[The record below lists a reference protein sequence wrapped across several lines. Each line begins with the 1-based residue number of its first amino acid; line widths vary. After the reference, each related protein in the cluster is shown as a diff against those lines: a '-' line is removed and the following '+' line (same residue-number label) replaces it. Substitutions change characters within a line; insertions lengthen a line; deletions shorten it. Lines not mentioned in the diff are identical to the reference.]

1 MSAGSPKFTI
11 SRVAA
16 LSLVSLWLAGCTS
29 SNNAPA
35 PVSSVGGNSGSST
48 GNSSG
53 GMLITPPPKMGTT
66 TQQTPQI
73 QPVQR
78 PVTQPVQIQP
88 VDQPVQ
94 TENGRIVYNRKY
106 GNIPKGS
113 YTGGSTYRVK
123 RGDTLFYI
131 AWITGNDFRDLAQ
144 RNNVQAPYGLEVGQT
159 LQVGNNTGAPLT
171 PGNTVSVADVTA
183 QNNSVT
189 PAQKSSTVV
198 ASQPTITYSED
209 SGEQSANK
217 MLPNNKG
224 AAAVV
229 TAPVTAPVVSSTVPV
244 ASSMTSSSPISSWR
258 WPTEGKVIE
267 NFSSSEG
274 GNKGVDIA
282 GSKGQAIIAT
292 ADGRVVYAGNALRG
306 YGNLIIIKHND
317 DYLSAYAHNDT
328 MLVREQQEVKAG
340 QKIGCLGQG
349 SRVGATFMSQNTLKV
364 HDLNEDAEFDENG
377 AEVFDEKALVEEEPS
392 DNDLAEEELLSQG
405 ATQRVLDATQLYLGE
420 IGYSPLL
427 TAEEE
432 VYFARRA
439 LRGDVASRR
448 RMIESNLRLVVKIAR
463 RYSNR
468 GLALLDLIEEGN
480 LGLIRAVEKFDP
492 ERGFRF
498 STYATWWIRQTIER
512 AIMNQTRTIR
522 LPIHIVKE
530 LNVYL
535 RTARELS
542 HKLDHEPSAEEIAE
556 QLDKPVDDVS
566 RMLRLNERIT
576 SVDTPLG
583 GDSEKALLDILADE
597 KDNGPEDTTQ
607 DDDMKQSIVKW
618 LFELN
623 AKQREVLARRFGL
636 LGYEAATLEDVGREI
651 GLTRERVR
659 QIQVEGLRRLR
670 EILQGQGLNIEAL
683 FRE

>member
-1 MSAGSPKFTI
+1 
-11 SRVAA
+11 
-16 LSLVSLWLAGCTS
+16 
-29 SNNAPA
+29 
-35 PVSSVGGNSGSST
+35 
-48 GNSSG
+48 
-53 GMLITPPPKMGTT
+53 
-66 TQQTPQI
+66 
-73 QPVQR
+73 
-78 PVTQPVQIQP
+78 
-88 VDQPVQ
+88 
-94 TENGRIVYNRKY
+94 
-106 GNIPKGS
+106 
-113 YTGGSTYRVK
+113 
-123 RGDTLFYI
+123 
-131 AWITGNDFRDLAQ
+131 
-144 RNNVQAPYGLEVGQT
+144 
-159 LQVGNNTGAPLT
+159 
-171 PGNTVSVADVTA
+171 
-183 QNNSVT
+183 
-189 PAQKSSTVV
+189 
-198 ASQPTITYSED
+198 
-209 SGEQSANK
+209 
-217 MLPNNKG
+217 
-224 AAAVV
+224 
-229 TAPVTAPVVSSTVPV
+229 
-244 ASSMTSSSPISSWR
+244 
-258 WPTEGKVIE
+258 
-267 NFSSSEG
+267 
-274 GNKGVDIA
+274 
-282 GSKGQAIIAT
+282 
-292 ADGRVVYAGNALRG
+292 
-306 YGNLIIIKHND
+306 
-317 DYLSAYAHNDT
+317 
-328 MLVREQQEVKAG
+328 
-340 QKIGCLGQG
+340 
-349 SRVGATFMSQNTLKV
+349 MSQNTLKV
-364 HDLNEDAEFDENG
+364 NELNEEVDFDENG
-377 AEVFDEKALVEEEPS
+377 EEAFDEKVLVEEPTEVDSS
-392 DNDLAEEELLSQG
+392 DELMAQAVS
-405 ATQRVLDATQLYLGE
+405 QRVLDATQLYLGE

-432 VYFARRA
+432 VFFAR
-439 LRGDVASRR
+439 GDEASRR

-556 QLDKPVDDVS
+556 QLDRPVTDVS

-583 GDSEKALLDILADE
+583 GDSEKALLDILTDE
-597 KDNGPEDTTQ
+597 NESGPEDTTQ
-607 DDDMKQSIVKW
+607 SDDMKQSIVKW

-670 EILQGQGLNIEAL
+670 EILQGQGLSIEAL

>member
-1 MSAGSPKFTI
+1 
-11 SRVAA
+11 
-16 LSLVSLWLAGCTS
+16 
-29 SNNAPA
+29 
-35 PVSSVGGNSGSST
+35 
-48 GNSSG
+48 
-53 GMLITPPPKMGTT
+53 
-66 TQQTPQI
+66 
-73 QPVQR
+73 
-78 PVTQPVQIQP
+78 
-88 VDQPVQ
+88 
-94 TENGRIVYNRKY
+94 
-106 GNIPKGS
+106 
-113 YTGGSTYRVK
+113 
-123 RGDTLFYI
+123 
-131 AWITGNDFRDLAQ
+131 
-144 RNNVQAPYGLEVGQT
+144 
-159 LQVGNNTGAPLT
+159 
-171 PGNTVSVADVTA
+171 
-183 QNNSVT
+183 
-189 PAQKSSTVV
+189 
-198 ASQPTITYSED
+198 
-209 SGEQSANK
+209 
-217 MLPNNKG
+217 
-224 AAAVV
+224 
-229 TAPVTAPVVSSTVPV
+229 
-244 ASSMTSSSPISSWR
+244 
-258 WPTEGKVIE
+258 
-267 NFSSSEG
+267 
-274 GNKGVDIA
+274 
-282 GSKGQAIIAT
+282 
-292 ADGRVVYAGNALRG
+292 
-306 YGNLIIIKHND
+306 
-317 DYLSAYAHNDT
+317 
-328 MLVREQQEVKAG
+328 
-340 QKIGCLGQG
+340 
-349 SRVGATFMSQNTLKV
+349 MSQNTLKV

-377 AEVFDEKALVEEEPS
+377 VEVFDEKALVEEEPS

-463 RYSNR
+463 RYGNR

-597 KDNGPEDTTQ
+597 KENGPEDTTQ
-607 DDDMKQSIVKW
+607 DDDMTEKLRGERQYCRQVTTFVRTSPFAVKEPCYSNAAVEKLPLPTQDSRDIIAAACRALNHVW
-618 LFELN
+618 REGYRYMKAGVMLADFTPSGIAQPGLFDEIQPRKNSEKLMKTLDELN
-623 AKQREVLARRFGL
+623 QSGKGTVWFAGRGTAPEWQMKREMLSPA
-636 LGYEAATLEDVGREI
+636 YT
-651 GLTRERVR
+651 TRWTDLPVA
-659 QIQVEGLRRLR
+659 QL
-670 EILQGQGLNIEAL
+670 
-683 FRE
+683 